1 MEEPIDRI
9 RIRNA
14 SMGPVEADANERLA
28 MAPRLPS
35 HPDAM
40 GDEERHASGR
50 AGEHGW
56 ILVGYDAN
64 VTRG

>member
-14 SMGPVEADANERLA
+14 SRRPVDAMAHEGSDVATRIPSRADA
-28 MAPRLPS
+28 M
-35 HPDAM
+35 D
-40 GDEERHASGR
+40 DEERHASGR

-56 ILVGYDAN
+56 ILAGYDAN
-64 VTRG
+64 VSRG